1 MAKRAGKFTAMRQ
14 YRLLFVCMGNI
25 CRSPAGE
32 AVMRHLIEVEGLA
45 DRIECDSAGTIAFHT
60 GNPPDH
66 RMHAAAAN
74 RNINTGG
81 QARQICDDD
90 YRSFDMILTMDD
102 ENLLNVRNMAPTG
115 ESPAEV
121 RPFCDFVTGSTA
133 TEVPDPYYGG
143 EDGFEHVLDLIHDAS
158 AGLLDE
164 IRGRLA

>member
-32 AVMRHLIEVEGLA
+32 AVMRHLIEAEGLA

-66 RMHAAAAN
+66 RMHTAAAN

-90 YRSFDMILTMDD
+90 YRSFHPRFM
-102 ENLLNVRNMAPTG
+102 EAPLQKDFAALPIVDG
-115 ESPAEV
+115 AKKQQEIDAETKV
-121 RPFCDFVTGSTA
+121 RPLKLVG
-133 TEVPDPYYGG
+133 
-143 EDGFEHVLDLIHDAS
+143 
-158 AGLLDE
+158 
-164 IRGRLA
+164 

>member
-1 MAKRAGKFTAMRQ
+1 MRQ

-66 RMHAAAAN
+66 RMQAAAAN

-115 ESPAEV
+115 DSPAEI

-143 EDGFEHVLDLIHDAS
+143 PKGFETVLDLLEDGCTS
-158 AGLLDE
+158 LLE
-164 IRGRLA
+164 HIRNQVTN